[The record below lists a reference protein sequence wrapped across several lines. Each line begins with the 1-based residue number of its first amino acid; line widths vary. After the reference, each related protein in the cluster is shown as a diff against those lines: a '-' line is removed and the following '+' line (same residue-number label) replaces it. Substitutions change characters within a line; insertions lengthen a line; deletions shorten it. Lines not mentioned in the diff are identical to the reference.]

1 MTEEIGRDTCVC
13 CVLRIDYLKV
23 KSMGP
28 ERQQKKIEQQI
39 EAELGAEN
47 PLVNWLWTKFKNRI

>member
-47 PLVNWLWTKFKNRI
+47 PLVN